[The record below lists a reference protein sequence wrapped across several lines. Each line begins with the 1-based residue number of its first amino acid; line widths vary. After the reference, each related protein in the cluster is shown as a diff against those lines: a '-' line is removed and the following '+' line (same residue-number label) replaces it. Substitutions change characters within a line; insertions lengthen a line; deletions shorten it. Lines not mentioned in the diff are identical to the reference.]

1 MRSPSYWTALI
12 VVHYVWEVVS
22 AMSKDRT
29 HPESIWQTVLGR
41 LQLQVTKSNFD
52 AWLRA
57 TRGLELAGGTF
68 VVSAPNALVAEVL
81 QERLYSIV
89 AKELET
95 SLSREVSSR
104 IPRWH
109 TTGVFSAA
117 RSW

>member
-1 MRSPSYWTALI
+1 M
-12 VVHYVWEVVS
+12 VHYVWEVVS

-41 LQLQVTKSNFD
+41 LQLQVTKPNFD

-95 SLSREVSSR
+95 SLEREVSSR